1 MQELIRQKLEEIEG
15 EENCRIL
22 LAVESGSRAW
32 GFASPD
38 SDYDVRFIYVRP
50 RGDYLKLE
58 KVRDVIE
65 RPISGRLDINGWD
78 AAKALRLLHKSN
90 PTVFEWFSSPILYR
104 DSPFAGR
111 VRAEMGKYFSRKSSL
126 WHYLHMAQG
135 NYRAYLR
142 GERVKAKKYFY
153 VLRPLLACRW
163 ILENS
168 TPPPVPFEK
177 LVKAQLP
184 AELLPVVETLVAAK
198 KRAGEKAEGPRIPEL
213 DRYLEEELRHVR
225 EKADGLPPAPKKD
238 WEGLDAL
245 YLSLLD
251 VRP

>member
-1 MQELIRQKLEEIEG
+1 MKKAIEEKLREIAER
-15 EENCRIL
+15 ENIKIL
-22 LAVESGSRAW
+22 YAAESGSRAW

-38 SDYDVRFIYVRP
+38 SDYDVRFLYMRP
-50 RGDYLKLE
+50 RDAYLRLE
-58 KVRDVIE
+58 KFRDVIE
-65 RPISGRLDINGWD
+65 EPLVGELDVSGWD
-78 AAKALRLLHKSN
+78 IPKALRLLHSSN
-90 PTVFEWFSSPILYR
+90 PTLFEWANSPIVYQAA
-104 DSPFAGR
+104 PEWEW
-111 VRAEMGKYFSRKSSL
+111 VREEMDGYFSCRAGL
-126 WHYLHMAQG
+126 GHYLNMAQ
-135 NYRAYLR
+135 NNIRHHLHTPS
-142 GERVKAKKYFY
+142 VKWKKYFY
-153 VLRPLLACRW
+153 ALRPLLACRW

-168 TPPPVPFEK
+168 TPPPVPFEE

>member
-1 MQELIRQKLEEIEG
+1 M
-15 EENCRIL
+15 
-22 LAVESGSRAW
+22 
-32 GFASPD
+32 
-38 SDYDVRFIYVRP
+38 
-50 RGDYLKLE
+50 
-58 KVRDVIE
+58 
-65 RPISGRLDINGWD
+65 
-78 AAKALRLLHKSN
+78 
-90 PTVFEWFSSPILYR
+90 PTRRVF
-104 DSPFAGR
+104 
-111 VRAEMGKYFSRKSSL
+111 
-126 WHYLHMAQG
+126 
-135 NYRAYLR
+135 
-142 GERVKAKKYFY
+142 
-153 VLRPLLACRW
+153 
-163 ILENS
+163 S